1 MGAVARRAPAGR
13 SPCMVSSRPY
23 KCAMTP
29 LLGACRRARSIRR
42 RPVWR
47 SPVRRDVLVARR
59 SWSRCDIP
67 AAPPPLLPEEGGSAG
82 VGQCAPGG
90 MRARKPP
97 KREQIAEQASEK
109 TGGREHDQVPAGGQ
123 QRQAVASATPFLPV
137 ALLRPSTL
145 DIVGTE
151 LIEVEALEDDR
162 IAALRLGML
171 DDIARRAVTGEFQ
184 LSRLGPVDHVVLEAL
199 DDRGPAAVRA
209 VEG

>member
-1 MGAVARRAPAGR
+1 MSGDGCSCAARASQRIPVGR
-13 SPCMVSSRPY
+13 SPCIVSSRPY
-23 KCAMTP
+23 RCAMTP

-90 MRARKPP
+90 MRARKPS

-109 TGGREHDQVPAGGQ
+109 RGREHDQVPAGEQ
-123 QRQAVASATPFLPV
+123 QRQAAALPRLFPV

-145 DIVGTE
+145 DIIGTE
-151 LIEVEALEDDR
+151 LIELKS
-162 IAALRLGML
+162 LRK
-171 DDIARRAVTGEFQ
+171 IVVPS
-184 LSRLGPVDHVVLEAL
+184 SRLMIVLPPSA
-199 DDRGPAAVRA
+199 
-209 VEG
+209 